1 MELRQLRQ
9 FVAVAEAG
17 SFSLAAERLCMAQ
30 PPLSVAIR
38 KLEDEM
44 GISLFERTG
53 RGVRLTPEGETALAG
68 ANRCL
73 KEASDLTN
81 MAQSAQ
87 HDASGLL
94 NIACI
99 GSAVYGLLPKIL
111 KVFASRY
118 PGIKFTLREY
128 TNHETLIAVENGSID
143 LGFVR
148 VPIARPVNVEFQQV
162 EQDRFC
168 AALPN
173 DHPLCQQT
181 TLSLQ
186 DMADETFIGYVPS
199 RAGGLQGALM
209 LTLLQAGISARIT
222 QEAVQVQTAI
232 GLVEGGLGVA
242 LVPSVHAATA
252 SPRVTFRPIRDL
264 PPEPVIGIALAYAP
278 ATESAS
284 TRRFR
289 AVVQEL
295 YPVEPLQMASI
306 RPKIRHGPVQRIIR
320 P

>member
-38 KLEDEM
+38 KLEAEM
-44 GISLFERTG
+44 GVPLFERTG
-53 RGVRLTPEGETALAG
+53 RGVRLTPDGEAALSG

-73 KEASDLTN
+73 KEAADLSTL
-81 MAQSAQ
+81 AQAAQ
-87 HDASGLL
+87 HDASGFL

-99 GSAVYGLLPKIL
+99 GSAVYGLLPTIL
-111 KVFASRY
+111 KEFASRY

-148 VPIARPVNVEFQQV
+148 VPIARPVNVQFQAV
-162 EQDRFC
+162 AQDRFC

-173 DHPLCQQT
+173 DHPLCHRPS
-181 TLSLQ
+181 LSLQ
-186 DMADETFIGYVPS
+186 ELADETFIGYVPS

-209 LTLLQAGISARIT
+209 LTLLHAGITPRIT

-232 GLVEGGLGVA
+232 GLVQGGLGVA

-252 SPRVTFRPIRDL
+252 SSRVTFRPIHDL

-289 AVVQEL
+289 EVVQEL
-295 YPVEPLQMASI
+295 YPVEPLQISTA
-306 RPKIRHGPVQRIIR
+306 RPKIRHKAVQRTR
-320 P
+320 KP

>member
-53 RGVRLTPEGETALAG
+53 RGVRLTPEGEVALAG

-73 KEASDLTN
+73 KEAAGLASF
-81 MAQSAQ
+81 AQSAQ

-99 GSAVYGLLPKIL
+99 GSAVFGLLPNIL

-118 PGIKFTLREY
+118 PGIKLTLREY

-143 LGFVR
+143 VGFVR
-148 VPIARPVNVEFQQV
+148 VPIARPVNVQFQQV

-173 DHPLCQQT
+173 DHPLCNRP
-181 TLSLQ
+181 TLSLR
-186 DMADETFIGYVPS
+186 DLATETWIGYVPS

-209 LTLLQAGISARIT
+209 LTLLHAGITPRIT

-264 PPEPVIGIALAYAP
+264 PAEPIIGIALAYAP
-278 ATESAS
+278 ASESAS

-289 AVVQEL
+289 EVVQEL
-295 YPVEPLQMASI
+295 YPVEPLQVATV
-306 RPKIRHGPVQRIIR
+306 RPKIRHRAIQSDLKP
-320 P
+320 

>member
-38 KLEDEM
+38 KLEEEM
-44 GISLFERTG
+44 GLALFERTG
-53 RGVRLTPEGETALAG
+53 RGVRLTPEGESAVLG

-73 KEASDLTN
+73 KEAADLAS
-81 MAQSAQ
+81 MARGASQG
-87 HDASGLL
+87 ASGLL

-99 GSAVYGLLPKIL
+99 GSVVFGLLPKIL
-111 KVFASRY
+111 KTFASQY
-118 PGIKFTLREY
+118 PGIKITLREY
-128 TNHETLIAVENGSID
+128 TNHETLMAVENGSID

-148 VPIARPVNVEFQQV
+148 VPIARPEHVQFQPV

-173 DHPLCQQT
+173 DHPLCKHK

-186 DMADETFIGYVPS
+186 DLAHETFIGYVPS

-209 LTLLQAGISARIT
+209 LTLLQAGITPRIT

-242 LVPSVHAATA
+242 LVPSVHAAAA
-252 SPRVTFRPIRDL
+252 SSRVTFRPISDL
-264 PPEPVIGIALAYAP
+264 PAEPVIGIALAYSP

-289 AVVQEL
+289 EVVQAL
-295 YPVEPLQMASI
+295 YPVEALQITPSRLKIKRQKAQSASK
-306 RPKIRHGPVQRIIR
+306 P
-320 P
+320 